1 MRAPTDANQL
11 FLSLIQALRH
21 IAFLSILWYGSP
33 MININSEKLTF
44 VAPCLFGLESVLAF
58 EVGRIGGE
66 NITATDGR
74 VMFKGGSELLVR
86 ANLRLRCAERVCIL
100 LGSFEAHTFQQLI
113 DESEKIAFEDFIGA
127 NDAFPVA
134 GWTIKSKLFSMSSC
148 QSIIK
153 KAAVNRLMKT
163 YRRQIL
169 PETGPVHQIR
179 FSIMKDN
186 VDIMLD
192 TSGTGLHKRGYRTE
206 AGEAPLKETLAAG
219 IIDLAR
225 VREDSTVIDPM
236 CGSGTLLCES
246 AMRAM
251 NIAPGLLRQFSAE
264 RWGLIPES
272 IWREERERARSE
284 INRNVQ
290 FRGIGYDIDPDVLEI
305 ARENAK
311 RAGAGECISFEKRDI
326 SDFNADSRA
335 TIVCNPPYGERLLE
349 DANAAQK
356 LYRDMG
362 KVMKK
367 MDGMRYY
374 IIGPEG
380 FEKAFGRKADR
391 RRKLYNGMIQCHLY
405 MYFK

>member
-1 MRAPTDANQL
+1 
-11 FLSLIQALRH
+11 
-21 IAFLSILWYGSP
+21 
-33 MININSEKLTF
+33 MININSRRFTF
-44 VAPCLFGLESVLAF
+44 VVPCLFGLESVLAF
-58 EVGRIGGE
+58 EIKRIGGE
-66 NITATDGR
+66 SIETTDGR
-74 VMFKGGSELLVR
+74 VTFEGGSELLAR

-100 LGSFEAHTFQQLI
+100 LGSFQAHTFQQLI

-127 NDAFPVA
+127 DDAFPVT
-134 GWTIKSKLFSMSSC
+134 GWTLKSKLFSMSSC

-153 KAAVNRLMKT
+153 KAAVNRLMKA

-169 PETGPVHQIR
+169 PETGSMHQIR

-186 VDIMLD
+186 VDVMLD
-192 TSGTGLHKRGYRTE
+192 TSGAGLHKRGYRTE

-225 VREDSTVIDPM
+225 VRESDTVIDPM

-251 NIAPGLLRQFSAE
+251 NVAPGLLRQFSAE
-264 RWGLIPES
+264 KWGLIPNS
-272 IWREERERARSE
+272 IWSDERESAKSEVRRDVAFRAE
-284 INRNVQ
+284 
-290 FRGIGYDIDPDVLEI
+290 GYDIDSDVLKI
-305 ARENAK
+305 AVANAN
-311 RAGAGECISFEKRDI
+311 RAGIGEYIRFEKRDI
-326 SDFNADSRA
+326 VDFALGSRA
-335 TIVCNPPYGERLLE
+335 IVLCNPPYGERLLE
-349 DANAAQK
+349 DAKAAQK

-362 KVMKK
+362 KTMAKC
-367 MDGMRYY
+367 DGVHYY

-380 FEKAFGRKADR
+380 FEEAFGRKADR